1 MAYVIKCLPYC
12 SAMPLK
18 PHELVQIQWKLT
30 AVTPLHP
37 LQFRIHPVPVTFDV
51 LSVNTCHWI
60 LEMKGMI
67 HCLVSGHIGQRANI
81 AVCPPLITPD
91 LSVGFRILLRKW

>member
-1 MAYVIKCLPYC
+1 MEADCGD
-12 SAMPLK
+12 
-18 PHELVQIQWKLT
+18 
-30 AVTPLHP
+30 TPSSSSIWFSP
-37 LQFRIHPVPVTFDV
+37 GSSNV

-67 HCLVSGHIGQRANI
+67 YCSVSGHIGQRANI

-91 LSVGFRILLRKW
+91 LSVGFRILLHKW